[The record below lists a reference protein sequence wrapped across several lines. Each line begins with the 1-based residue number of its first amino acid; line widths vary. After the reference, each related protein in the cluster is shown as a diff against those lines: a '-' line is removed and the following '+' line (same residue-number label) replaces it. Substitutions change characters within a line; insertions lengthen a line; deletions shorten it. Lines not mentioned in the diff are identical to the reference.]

1 MAAGP
6 NWERAGVDWPNRSAS
21 RFVKAGGL
29 GWHVQVSGTGPV
41 VLLLHG
47 TGAATHSWRG
57 VLPLLADHFTV
68 VAPDLPGHGFSE
80 LPPASMLS
88 LPGMAKATGQLLE
101 ALGLAPTLC
110 VGHSAGAAIAARMC
124 LDGCV
129 EPAGLVS
136 LNGALL
142 PLRGFAG
149 RFFSPAAKVLANLPL
164 VPDLVAWRAKDR
176 AAIER
181 LMADTGSRL
190 DQSGI
195 EFYRRLMASPRHV
208 EATLGMMANWDLDAF
223 VRDLPKLAVPLA
235 LVVGANDRTVP
246 PRDAQR
252 VRTLLPGAVV
262 ETQSGLGHLAHE
274 EDPKAAADSIR
285 RHAANWGVA

>member
-6 NWERAGVDWPNRSAS
+6 NWDRAGADWPNRSAS
-21 RFVKAGGL
+21 RFVNAGGL
-29 GWHVQVSGTGPV
+29 RWHVQVAGSGPV
-41 VLLLHG
+41 VLLIHG

-57 VLPLLADHFTV
+57 VLPLLAEHFTV
-68 VAPDLPGHGFSE
+68 VAPDLPGHGFSDI
-80 LPPASMLS
+80 PSAPHLS

-101 ALGLAPTLC
+101 ELVLAPSLC

-124 LDGCV
+124 LDGRIA
-129 EPAGLVS
+129 PAGLVS

-149 RFFSPAAKVLANLPL
+149 RFFSPAAKLLANLPL
-164 VPDLVAWRAKDR
+164 IPDLVAWRAKDR

-190 DQSGI
+190 DPSGI

-252 VRTLLPGAVV
+252 VRLLLPDAVV
-262 ETQSGLGHLAHE
+262 ETQSGLG
-274 EDPKAAADSIR
+274 
-285 RHAANWGVA
+285 

>member
-1 MAAGP
+1 MTAGP
-6 NWERAGVDWPNRSAS
+6 NWDRAGADWPNRSAS

-29 GWHVQVSGTGPV
+29 RWHVQVSGTGPV
-41 VLLLHG
+41 VLLIHG

-57 VLPLLADHFTV
+57 VLPLLAEHFTV
-68 VAPDLPGHGFSE
+68 VAPDLPGHGFSDIP
-80 LPPASMLS
+80 LAPQLS

-101 ALGLAPTLC
+101 ELGLAPALC
-110 VGHSAGAAIAARMC
+110 VGHSAGAAIAARMG
-124 LDGCV
+124 LDGRMAS
-129 EPAGLVS
+129 AGIVS

-149 RFFSPAAKVLANLPL
+149 RFFSPAAKILANLPL

-181 LMADTGSRL
+181 LMADTGSKL
-190 DQSGI
+190 DPSGI

-223 VRDLPKLAVPLA
+223 VRDLPKLAGPLA

-252 VRTLLPGAVV
+252 VRLLLPEAVV

-274 EDPKAAADSIR
+274 EDPAAAADSIR
-285 RHAANWGVA
+285 RYAAIWGVS

>member
-6 NWERAGVDWPNRSAS
+6 NWDRAGADWPNRAAS
-21 RFVKAGGL
+21 RFVVAGGL
-29 GWHVQVSGTGPV
+29 RWHVQVSGAGPV
-41 VLLLHG
+41 VLLIHG

-57 VLPLLADHFTV
+57 VLPRLADHFTV
-68 VAPDLPGHGFSE
+68 VAPDLPGHGFTE
-80 LPPASMLS
+80 LPQAARLS
-88 LPGMAKATGQLLE
+88 LPGMAQALGELL
-101 ALGLAPTLC
+101 AVLGLAPSLC
-110 VGHSAGAAIAARMC
+110 VGHSAGAAIGVRMC
-124 LDGCV
+124 LDGRI

-149 RFFSPAAKVLANLPL
+149 RFFSPAAKLLANLPL
-164 VPDLVAWRAKDR
+164 VPALVAWRGKDR

-190 DQSGI
+190 DPVGI
-195 EFYRRLMASPRHV
+195 EFYRRLIASPRHV

-223 VRDLPKLAVPLA
+223 VRDLPKLKRPLA

-252 VRTLLPGAVV
+252 VRLLLPNADV

-274 EDPKAAADSIR
+274 EAPDAAAASILHYAKMWR
-285 RHAANWGVA
+285 AV